1 MTTATGSTVTT
12 GAAPVANRSVV
23 TAELR
28 RAVERQDRKRDSR
41 NTPAILSRVLLLRAA
56 SESLDEPGLNVSG
69 LAGGDGTVTA
79 TVVGCA
85 TVLAVLDALA
95 RRPDGAGYLV
105 VLTPC
110 DEGDLGDSVLAQV
123 IGNRVHT
130 ISRWDLV
137 LDAFGAKRRGP
148 GLSGRERP
156 WLAGALLEAQPPG
169 GWGKISGPVLTLD
182 VAMNRLVGIRFGIS
196 DGRDEAGMDAAA
208 LLEWT
213 RNEFRISAFR
223 QLPEDERD
231 GLSGWLR
238 ESVGPVARAVF
249 AMLEHAEVA
258 DAVPL
263 GLALR
268 GLAEPGARRRR
279 TQVTTALV
287 RAEERFFGRHAPDDK
302 DLRAFS
308 EAAESLIG
316 RWSDGPNALLAGEL
330 CIRAQ
335 QILTELGAGDLAA
348 SSPILDAGFETRLAN
363 LADLFTGLLPEPQ
376 PIDLRGAED
385 ALDLVTDH
393 VRSKAHEAEC
403 AAAEAAVSLA
413 RWLAITE
420 TVPGTIADAGLRML
434 RDWAWADRALAIVAS
449 GGSGRVPKL
458 AAAYAMLCE
467 TVIQRRA
474 RLDRIFAQKLAAWT
488 EVSASTDEL
497 LLAENVLERIARPV
511 AERRLPLIIV
521 LDGMSATVGSQ
532 LAEDIA
538 AERRWIEVGRHE
550 DGREPVIA
558 TVPSITSIS
567 RTSLLSGKLR
577 CGGQNEEHA
586 GFAAFWRPRT
596 SRLFHKGDLQG
607 PPGTALNPA
616 VRDAMHDSA
625 AVVGVVLNTVD
636 DALDHGREGDAP
648 QWRLAGIR
656 YLRALLDEASRAGRP
671 VILTSDHG
679 HLPDRRAPVHDE
691 RSASARYRT
700 GTPGPGELTIR
711 GPRVLTDGGEVV
723 AAWDERIRYTPRKA
737 GYHGGAAPSEV
748 VVPVLVFIPSASLT
762 PRGWHLLDPAWHA
775 PTWWNAPLAES
786 ITAEAAE
793 PDDDALFGVGE
804 VVHGPQ
810 SPAAASSAPSLGSQV
825 TRSALFA
832 SQRQL
837 ARRAPDPDQVAVL
850 IDRLAE
856 AGGKIPVTVAAET
869 VGEPPF
875 RMSGYLA
882 QVTRLLNVDG
892 YAVIAVTDQGR
903 TVELNIE
910 LLRQQFPGESP

>member
-1 MTTATGSTVTT
+1 MMTVTGSTVTNGT
-12 GAAPVANRSVV
+12 APVGNRSVV

-28 RAVERQDRKRDSR
+28 RAIERQDRKRDSR
-41 NTPAILSRVLLLRAA
+41 NTPAVPSRVLLLRAA
-56 SESLDEPGLNVSG
+56 PKPLDEPSLTVSG
-69 LAGGDGTVTA
+69 LAGGDDSVTA

-95 RRPDGAGYLV
+95 QRPDGAGYLV

-110 DEGDLGDSVLAQV
+110 DEAELGDSVLAQV

-148 GLSGRERP
+148 GLSGRESP

-169 GWGKISGPVLTLD
+169 GWGKVSGPVLTLD
-182 VAMNRLVGIRFGIS
+182 VAISRLVGVRFGIS

-213 RNEFRISAFR
+213 RNEFRVSTFKR
-223 QLPEDERD
+223 LPEDERD
-231 GLSGWLR
+231 GLADWLR

-249 AMLEHAEVA
+249 AMLEHAEVT

-287 RAEERFFGRHAPDDK
+287 RAEERFFGRHSPDDK

-363 LADLFTGLLPEPQ
+363 LADLLTGLLPDPL
-376 PIDLRGAED
+376 PIDVRGAEE

-393 VRSKAHEAEC
+393 IRSKAHEAEC
-403 AAAEAAVSLA
+403 TAAEAAVSLA
-413 RWLAITE
+413 RWLAITD
-420 TVPGTIADAGLRML
+420 TVPGTLADAALRML
-434 RDWAWADRALAIVAS
+434 RDWSWADRALAVAD

-458 AAAYAMLCE
+458 AAAYTMLCE
-467 TVIQRRA
+467 TVAQRRA
-474 RLDRIFAQKLAAWT
+474 RLDRIFAQKFAAWT

-497 LLAENVLERIARPV
+497 LLAENVLDRIARPV

-521 LDGMSATVGSQ
+521 VDGMSATVGSQ

-538 AERRWIEVGRHE
+538 AERRWVEVGRRE
-550 DGREPVIA
+550 DGREPGIA

-577 CGGQNEEHA
+577 RGGQAEEHA

-616 VRDAMHDSA
+616 VREAMHDSA

-648 QWRLAGIR
+648 QWRLSGIR
-656 YLRALLDEASRAGRP
+656 YLRELLDEAARAGRP

-679 HLPDRRAPVHDE
+679 HLPDRGAPVHDE
-691 RSASARYRT
+691 RSPSARYRT
-700 GTPGPGELTIR
+700 GAPGAGELTIR

-748 VVPVLVFIPSASLT
+748 VVPVLVFVTSASIT
-762 PRGWHLLDPAWHA
+762 PRGWHVLDPAWQA
-775 PTWWNAPLAES
+775 PIWWNAPLPGS

-804 VVHGPQ
+804 VMHRPQ
-810 SPAAASSAPSLGSQV
+810 SPTAAPSEPSLGRQV
-825 TRSALFA
+825 TGSALFA

-837 ARRAPDPDQVAVL
+837 ARRAPDPDHVASL
-850 IDRLAE
+850 IDRLIE

-892 YAVIAVTDQGR
+892 YAVIAVMDQGR
-903 TVELNIE
+903 TVGLNIE
-910 LLRQQFPGESP
+910 LLRQQFQGDEL

>member
-1 MTTATGSTVTT
+1 MTTATGNTVTT
-12 GAAPVANRSVV
+12 GTAPVANRSVV
-23 TAELR
+23 MAELR
-28 RAVERQDRKRDSR
+28 REIERQDRKRDSR
-41 NTPAILSRVLLLRAA
+41 NTLVVPSHVLLLRAVP
-56 SESLDEPGLNVSG
+56 EWLDEPDLNVSG
-69 LAGGDGTVTA
+69 LAGGDSTVTA
-79 TVVGCA
+79 TVVSCA

-95 RRPDGAGYLV
+95 HWSEGAGYLV

-110 DEGDLGDSVLAQV
+110 DEGELGDSVLAQV

-169 GWGKISGPVLTLD
+169 GWGKVSGPVLTLD
-182 VAMNRLVGIRFGIS
+182 VAMSRLVGVRFGIS

-213 RNEFRISAFR
+213 RNEFRVSTFR
-223 QLPEDERD
+223 QLPEDERN
-231 GLSGWLR
+231 GLADWLR
-238 ESVGPVARAVF
+238 DSVGPVARAVF
-249 AMLEHAEVA
+249 AMLDHAEVA
-258 DAVPL
+258 DAVSL

-287 RAEERFFGRHAPDDK
+287 RAEERFFGRHSPDDK

-335 QILTELGAGDLAA
+335 QILTELGVGDLAA

-363 LADLFTGLLPEPQ
+363 LADLLTGLLPEPQ
-376 PIDLRGAED
+376 PIDVRGAED

-393 VRSKAHEAEC
+393 IRSRAHEAEC

-420 TVPGTIADAGLRML
+420 TVPSTLADAGLRML
-434 RDWAWADRALAIVAS
+434 RDWAWADRALAVVAS
-449 GGSGRVPKL
+449 GGGRVPKL

-532 LAEDIA
+532 LAEDIV
-538 AERRWIEVGRHE
+538 AERRWIEVGRRE

-577 CGGQNEEHA
+577 SGGQKEEHA
-586 GFAAFWRPRT
+586 GFATFWRPRT

-616 VRDAMHDSA
+616 IRDAMHDSA

-648 QWRLAGIR
+648 QWRLSGIR
-656 YLRALLDEASRAGRP
+656 YLRELLDEAARAGRP
-671 VILTSDHG
+671 VILTADHG
-679 HLPDRRAPVHDE
+679 HLPDRGAPVHDE
-691 RSASARYRT
+691 RSPSARYRT
-700 GTPGPGELTIR
+700 GTPGPGELTVC

-748 VVPVLVFIPSASLT
+748 VVPVLVFVTPTSLT
-762 PRGWHLLDPAWHA
+762 PRGWHVLDPAWHA
-775 PTWWNAPLAES
+775 PTWWNAPLPDS

-804 VVHGPQ
+804 VVRGPQ
-810 SPAAASSAPSLGSQV
+810 SPAAAPSAPSLGSQV

-837 ARRAPDPDQVAVL
+837 ARRAPDPDHVASL

-856 AGGKIPVTVAAET
+856 SGGKIPVTVAAET

-882 QVTRLLNVDG
+882 QVSRLLNVDG
-892 YAVIAVTDQGR
+892 YAVIGVTDQGR
-903 TVELNIE
+903 TVQLNIE
-910 LLRQQFPGESP
+910 LLRQQFQGDEL